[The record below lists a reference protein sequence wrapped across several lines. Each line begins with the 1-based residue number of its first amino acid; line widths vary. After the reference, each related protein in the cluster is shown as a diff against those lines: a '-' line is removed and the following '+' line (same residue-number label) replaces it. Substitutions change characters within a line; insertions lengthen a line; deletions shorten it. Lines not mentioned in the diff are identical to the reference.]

1 MAQIFLSYRRSD
13 SGYVAASLSDKLQ
26 EHFGRESVFFDID
39 AIPLGVDF
47 REYINNRVGQC
58 DVLLAIIGDQW
69 IRAVDEQGNRRIDN
83 PSDFV
88 RIEIETALK
97 RNIPVIPVLVDEVG
111 MPAADDL
118 PPSLQSIVFRNA
130 TELRA
135 GRDLHQHLELL
146 VQGLETLFSL
156 NNIPIKKA
164 ISEKVPVLDVK
175 QAKVSNRD
183 GAPSELLEEIQ
194 KSLEGFTHKSLYVGT
209 IPPRKLNNAITT
221 YATQV
226 SPEDVLLLYDNTVFG
241 SAKDGLLLTQEGV
254 YWRNDSGEA
263 DRLRFDEIRKVDV
276 LKYALSSGLVLNQK
290 EVQVELSDEEKLVN
304 SLANVIRSLTRG

>member
-1 MAQIFLSYRRSD
+1 
-13 SGYVAASLSDKLQ
+13 
-26 EHFGRESVFFDID
+26 
-39 AIPLGVDF
+39 
-47 REYINNRVGQC
+47 
-58 DVLLAIIGDQW
+58 
-69 IRAVDEQGNRRIDN
+69 
-83 PSDFV
+83 
-88 RIEIETALK
+88 
-97 RNIPVIPVLVDEVG
+97 
-111 MPAADDL
+111 MPAAEDL

-146 VQGLETLFSL
+146 TQGLETLFSL

-164 ISEKVPVLDVK
+164 ISEKVPVHDVK
-175 QAKVSNRD
+175 QAKVSDRD

-209 IPPRKLNNAITT
+209 IPPRKLSNAITT

-241 SAKDGLLLTQEGV
+241 SAKDGLLLTPEGV

-263 DRLRFDEIRKVDV
+263 DRLRYDEIRKVDV